1 MQLYVF
7 FLYTRID
14 TMVTRPRLTKKDML
28 LPQKSHQTKLNYCKP
43 CKRDSWQHLVI
54 GMQILSNHAAWYNLR
69 QKKKPRVFFLI
80 DFCPYCFYIFFD
92 NFSFQR
98 KYFILLAFYNI
109 CEITYLVLIDHLLDK
124 EGTQRK
130 LLIWLASRSLLLKL
144 IAIVILV
151 ILSIC
156 FYNMY
161 WSVIW
166 WMLSFW

>member
-1 MQLYVF
+1 MTTLSYWKWKYY
-7 FLYTRID
+7 LI
-14 TMVTRPRLTKKDML
+14 ML
-28 LPQKSHQTKLNYCKP
+28 LDIT
-43 CKRDSWQHLVI
+43 
-54 GMQILSNHAAWYNLR
+54 LR

-130 LLIWLASRSLLLKL
+130 LLI
-144 IAIVILV
+144 
-151 ILSIC
+151 
-156 FYNMY
+156 
-161 WSVIW
+161 
-166 WMLSFW
+166 